1 MARITRYLL
10 MLSAVLALV
19 ACSSSPRQARDVA
32 QQPAIYPDY
41 TDVTV
46 PADIAPLNFAMADD
60 DVSAIDVEVTGSKG
74 GTLHASG
81 TYADFE
87 LEAWHQLLS
96 QNKGG
101 RLSFCVSAEKSGQW
115 VRYQPFTV
123 SVSPVPLGEWGITYR
138 LVAPSYKIY
147 SRMGLYQRCLS
158 NFEETVMIDN
168 TDLHNTCLNCHTA
181 NQTNPDRYVFHIRGE
196 RGGTAIVRDGK
207 VELLKASRQE
217 LGGAMVYPYWH
228 PQGRYCAFSTNSTA
242 QMFHM
247 ASNKRIEVY
256 DEASDVFVY
265 DTETGTVIND
275 SLIMKH
281 DWAENCPAFSP
292 DGRWLYFITARRQTY
307 PHDFDKER
315 YSLCRVAFDAATGK
329 IGTQVDT
336 LVHTAQTGKSVTW
349 PRPSYDGRYLIY
361 TQADYGYFSIWHPEA
376 DLWLMD
382 LSDATTRPLS
392 EVNSHRAESLHSWS
406 ANSHWFL
413 FTSRRDDGLYTRVY
427 FSFFDKGR
435 ATKPFML
442 PQRDPR
448 RYYRRLM
455 YSYNTPDFTS
465 KPVEISPDDMTTR
478 IRDPKRQ

>member
-87 LEAWHQLLS
+87 LDAWHQLLS

-207 VELLKASRQE
+207 VELLKTSRQE

-256 DEASDVFVY
+256 DEASDVFV
-265 DTETGTVIND
+265 
-275 SLIMKH
+275 
-281 DWAENCPAFSP
+281 
-292 DGRWLYFITARRQTY
+292 
-307 PHDFDKER
+307 
-315 YSLCRVAFDAATGK
+315 
-329 IGTQVDT
+329 
-336 LVHTAQTGKSVTW
+336 
-349 PRPSYDGRYLIY
+349 
-361 TQADYGYFSIWHPEA
+361 
-376 DLWLMD
+376 
-382 LSDATTRPLS
+382 
-392 EVNSHRAESLHSWS
+392 
-406 ANSHWFL
+406 
-413 FTSRRDDGLYTRVY
+413 
-427 FSFFDKGR
+427 
-435 ATKPFML
+435 
-442 PQRDPR
+442 
-448 RYYRRLM
+448 
-455 YSYNTPDFTS
+455 
-465 KPVEISPDDMTTR
+465 
-478 IRDPKRQ
+478 